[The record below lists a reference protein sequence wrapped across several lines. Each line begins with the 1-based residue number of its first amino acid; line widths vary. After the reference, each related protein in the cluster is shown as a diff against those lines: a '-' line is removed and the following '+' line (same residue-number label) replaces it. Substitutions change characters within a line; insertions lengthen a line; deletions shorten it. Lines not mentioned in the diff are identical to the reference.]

1 MKVVGVSLKK
11 KKSEKWAFILPTTSC
26 TPFLFNISREV
37 FVSVLN
43 TQSPW
48 FHVSKWSQRI
58 LRI

>member
-11 KKSEKWAFILPTTSC
+11 KKSEKWEFILPTTSR

-37 FVSVLN
+37 LVSVLN